1 VLRPIF
7 SALLLS
13 SFLSS
18 AALAAESLNIE
29 RELSRPGVKLLAVDV
44 YATWCEPCMKAM
56 PKWKALREQYRDQG
70 LRVIMVHTQ
79 DPGKP
84 CGEGVSDFADDVIC
98 DEKGYMANWLR
109 VRESLPAAFLWSW
122 QGNMLVKT
130 GHIEKVEAEVQDYLS
145 SVPRVSI
152 EARGPDGQASRDLR
166 DWVKGE
172 LQRASRFTLVVSDDE
187 RAIAARLRE
196 ESYRANFD
204 DKTKCK
210 LGEEISA
217 NASLQVR
224 VGGEGSNRQL
234 ILSLFSAE
242 QGCSLGMASVEYR
255 ENDVLGSVQ
264 AGVDMLMSQ
273 LRNPST
279 EMPGGVQTSMKKAG
293 FGAELSTISIP
304 EVERL
309 QLAEVQFDIEGADL
323 EFLEA
328 WARFDSTIELA
339 AKLDRSETLAP
350 DKKAR
355 AWDGALKI
363 ELPEVPKSFRDLY
376 AARVSEARQR
386 RDAWL
391 AVIKAKSEAEE
402 AWRADTEK
410 YERDLDRL
418 NRFKALPDNIVSP
431 EQKQAYE
438 EEFEAAYA
446 PYLAERARR
455 GDDSTGPE
463 IVDEPA
469 KAPHS
474 DEVLLETS
482 SMFNGISFSLFGVS
496 ATSETGLSTNPG
508 VMIGL
513 ASNCIEEIYCWE
525 PLRLSYAPLQPFILF
540 GSGEDIEIEYDTSHA
555 IYAASTRGYVR
566 GIWGIFEASLNLVAG
581 LQLVDG
587 ARALQS
593 VPDAEREC
601 WDDSLCPFYGQYLG
615 VFGGGGVETGIHL
628 GDHVKISA
636 ELNYTTNFVRL
647 WVNKDGAPTSE
658 GVEIRLSAPKLTWLF

>member
-7 SALLLS
+7 SALFLS

-130 GHIEKVEAEVQDYLS
+130 GHIEKVETEVQDYLS
-145 SVPRVSI
+145 AVPRVSI
-152 EARGPDGQASRDLR
+152 EAQGPDGQASRDLR
-166 DWVKGE
+166 DWVTGE
-172 LQRASRFTLVVSDDE
+172 LQRASKFTLVVTDEE

-196 ESYRANFD
+196 ESYQANFD

-224 VGGEGSNRQL
+224 VGGEGPNRQL

-264 AGVDMLMSQ
+264 AGVDMLMGQ
-273 LRNPST
+273 LRNPSI

-293 FGAELSTISIP
+293 FGAELSAISIP

-363 ELPEVPKSFRDLY
+363 ELPEIPKSFRDLY

-418 NRFKALPDNIVSP
+418 NRFKALPDKIVSP

-446 PYLAERARR
+446 PYLAERERR
-455 GDDSTGPE
+455 QPETNGSDVVKSPSSETASASVDNKSANAEDSQSNWDWRN
-463 IVDEPA
+463 ISASAYFLDEPGATGVSVSLPRLCHKERPFCLNLFEMSYA
-469 KAPHS
+469 KLG
-474 DEVLLETS
+474 DLLDPTEHDTTHDL
-482 SMFNGISFSLFGVS
+482 FEFKTGITTTFALSFLEFGV
-496 ATSETGLSTNPG
+496 GG
-508 VMIGL
+508 VLGVRVVNGARPRKITACGG
-513 ASNCIEEIYCWE
+513 
-525 PLRLSYAPLQPFILF
+525 
-540 GSGEDIEIEYDTSHA
+540 GSGYLGCE
-555 IYAASTRGYVR
+555 
-566 GIWGIFEASLNLVAG
+566 
-581 LQLVDG
+581 
-587 ARALQS
+587 
-593 VPDAEREC
+593 
-601 WDDSLCPFYGQYLG
+601 FYGQYVKAFIAGQAG
-615 VFGGGGVETGIHL
+615 VGIRFSEYFK
-628 GDHVKISA
+628 VSVVA
-636 ELNYTTNFVRL
+636 EGSDSRIYL
-647 WVNKDGAPTSE
+647 WKNQDGTPSTESGSVTFYLPMIEA
-658 GVEIRLSAPKLTWLF
+658 RFW

>member
-1 VLRPIF
+1 MLKPTF

-13 SFLSS
+13 SLLSS
-18 AALAAESLNIE
+18 VALGAESLNIE

-44 YATWCEPCMKAM
+44 YATWCEPCMQAM

-84 CGEGVSDFADDVIC
+84 CGEGVSDFADDVVC

-130 GHIEKVEAEVQDYLS
+130 GHFEKVETEVKNYLT

-152 EARGPDGQASRDLR
+152 EAQGLDGQPSRDLR

-172 LQRASRFTLVVSDDE
+172 LQRASKFTLVVTDE
-187 RAIAARLRE
+187 EREIAAQLRE
-196 ESYRANFD
+196 KSYQANYD
-204 DKTKCK
+204 GKTKCK

-224 VGGEGSNRQL
+224 VGGEASNRQL

-242 QGCSLGMASVEYR
+242 QGCSLGMASVDYR
-255 ENDVLGSVQ
+255 EEDVLGSVQ

-273 LRNPST
+273 LRIPST

-293 FGAELSTISIP
+293 FGAELSAISIP

-309 QLAEVQFDIEGADL
+309 QLAEVQFDIQGADL

-328 WARFDSTIELA
+328 WTKFDSSIELA
-339 AKLDRSETLAP
+339 AKLDRKEEISP
-350 DKKAR
+350 DKKAI
-355 AWDGALKI
+355 AWDGILKTK
-363 ELPEVPKSFRDLY
+363 LPEVPKSFRDVY
-376 AARVSEARQR
+376 AARVGEARQR

-418 NRFKALPDNIVSP
+418 NRFKALPDKIVSP

-446 PYLAERARR
+446 PYLAERERR
-455 GDDSTGPE
+455 YPDKEKSAATQTSSTEPRLTNTVDNSAKALERQNKWEWDDVRISGFFL
-463 IVDEPA
+463 DEPA
-469 KAPHS
+469 ASGVSIGVPRLCHKENPLCLS
-474 DEVLLETS
+474 LLE
-482 SMFNGISFSLFGVS
+482 F
-496 ATSETGLSTNPG
+496 
-508 VMIGL
+508 
-513 ASNCIEEIYCWE
+513 
-525 PLRLSYAPLQPFILF
+525 SYAKLKDLLDPSIYDTTHDLLEFKSGIAGTLNLKFLELELGAVLGIRVVNGARPSKILSCGG
-540 GSGEDIEIEYDTSHA
+540 GSG
-555 IYAASTRGYVR
+555 YAGC
-566 GIWGIFEASLNLVAG
+566 E
-581 LQLVDG
+581 
-587 ARALQS
+587 
-593 VPDAEREC
+593 
-601 WDDSLCPFYGQYLG
+601 FYGQYVKLFVAG
-615 VFGGGGVETGIHL
+615 QAGIGL
-628 GDHVKISA
+628 RFSEYFKVSVVAEVSDSRAYLWKNRDGTPSA
-636 ELNYTTNFVRL
+636 ESGSITFYMPMIEARF
-647 WVNKDGAPTSE
+647 W
-658 GVEIRLSAPKLTWLF
+658 